1 MKLPLSWLREFI
13 TVPKSITEAQIVA
26 AFIKVGFEVE
36 GVNNP
41 ASAIKGPIK
50 VGTVRSIE
58 ELSGHKKAI
67 RYVGLDLAEG
77 KPRYVIC
84 GATNFKVGDQVVVAL
99 PGAVLPGDF
108 VISARQTYGRLS
120 DGMICSARELGLG
133 EDHSGIIVLTERAR
147 NGAAALSLLGA
158 DDPIFDIAVNPD
170 RGYAMSIRG
179 AARELAMA
187 LGLPFRDLDR
197 TKLLAS
203 LARKKKAGKAVP
215 AVILDKTGADSIYL
229 RSLTNLD
236 PMAPTPT
243 WMARRLVAAGM
254 RPISLAV
261 DITNYVMLEL
271 GQPLHAFDAKKI
283 DGGLRVQR
291 AGKHKSIRTLD
302 GQLRNLDSED
312 LLIADAKRPLALA
325 GTMGGA
331 DSEVSE
337 ETTEIALEAA
347 HFNPIAI
354 ARNSRRHILS
364 SEASRRFERG
374 VDPNLAEIASARA
387 ALLLI
392 EFGGASYIGTTSVQS
407 KAKVKPVTIN
417 PDAIPA
423 LIGTPYSPAEITKA
437 LTAIG
442 CKISKSGKRWKVTP
456 PTWRSDLL
464 HNSDF
469 SEEVARYFGYDR
481 IPSRLP
487 QLKPSETRNSGLTPL
502 QLRRRYLAMML
513 ANRGFTEVHNY
524 PFVSPEQMELF
535 AFTGDRAK
543 AFEVL
548 NPISTQYPLLRT
560 HLSPGLLDAA
570 RRNLARGEKSVALFE
585 SGLIFRDTKK
595 IAPQLAVPTDK
606 RPSANSIRAIYE
618 SVPFQS
624 LHIGG
629 VIAGEAMSS
638 GWWGSGRSGDWQDAI
653 VAVRALLDQI
663 GQLYEVKNVEL
674 APWHPGRCAEFTIS
688 GRPIAHAGEIH
699 PRITTALSLPERT
712 AFFALVIDA
721 IAIGDPVR
729 AKAIATMPAAIQD
742 ISLFVSASVSAAEV
756 ERALRAGAG
765 ELLESITLFDRF
777 QKAGTDEVSLAFSLA
792 FRAPDRTLTTE
803 EVSALRSA
811 AGAAAERECGARIRT
826 GTA

>member
-13 TVPKSITEAQIVA
+13 TLPKGVTEAEIVA
-26 AFIKVGFEVE
+26 AFVKVGFEVE
-36 GVNNP
+36 GVANP
-41 ASAIKGPIK
+41 ASAITGPIK

-58 ELSGHKKAI
+58 VLSGHKKEI
-67 RYVGLDLAEG
+67 RYVGLDLAQG
-77 KPRYVIC
+77 TLRYVIC

-108 VISARQTYGRLS
+108 VISARQTYGKLS

-133 EDHSGIIVLTERAR
+133 EDHAGIIVLTESAR
-147 NGAAALSLLGA
+147 NGAAALPILGA

-187 LGLPFRDLDR
+187 LGVPFQDIDR

-203 LARKKKAGKAVP
+203 LTRKKKPGKPVP
-215 AVILDKTGADSIYL
+215 VAILDKKGADSIYL
-229 RSLTNLD
+229 RSLTNLE
-236 PMAPTPT
+236 PMAETPA

-283 DGGLRVQR
+283 DGGIRVQR
-291 AGKHKSIRTLD
+291 AGKYKSIKTLD
-302 GQLRNLDSED
+302 GQLRNLSPED
-312 LLIADAKRPLALA
+312 LLIADSKRPLALA

-354 ARNSRRHILS
+354 AQNSRRHILS

-374 VDPNLAEIASARA
+374 VDPTLAEVASARA
-387 ALLLI
+387 ALLLM
-392 EFGGASYIGTTSVQS
+392 ELGSANYIGTTSVED
-407 KAKVKPVTIN
+407 KAKTRVVTIN

-442 CKISKSGKRWKVTP
+442 CKISKSGKRWKVSP
-456 PTWRSDLL
+456 PTWRSDLI
-464 HNSDF
+464 HISDF
-469 SEEVARYFGYDR
+469 SEEVARYFGYER

-487 QLKPSETRNSGLTPL
+487 QLKPSASRNSGLTPL
-502 QLRRRYLAMML
+502 QLRRRYLSMAL

-543 AFEVL
+543 AFEIL
-548 NPISTQYPLLRT
+548 NPISAQYPLLRT

-585 SGLIFRDTKK
+585 SGLIFRDLKK
-595 IAPQLAVPTDK
+595 ISTPQPLPTDK
-606 RPSANSIRAIYE
+606 RPSANAIKNIYE

-629 VIAGEAMSS
+629 VIAGETSNS
-638 GWWGSGRSGDWQDAI
+638 GWWGSGRAGDWQAAI
-653 VAVRALLDQI
+653 AAIRALLDQI
-663 GQLYEVKNVEL
+663 GQPYEVRNVEL
-674 APWHPGRCAEFTIS
+674 APWHPGRCAEFTIN
-688 GRPIAHAGEIH
+688 GRAVAHAGEIH

-712 AFFALVIDA
+712 SFFALVLDA
-721 IAIGDPVR
+721 IPISEPVR
-729 AKAIATMPAAIQD
+729 AKGVATMPAAIQD
-742 ISLFVSASVSAAEV
+742 ISLFVPASISAADV

-777 QKAGTDEVSLAFSLA
+777 QKAGEDQVSLAFTLA
-792 FRAPDRTLTTE
+792 FRSADRTLTTE

-811 AGAAAERECGARIRT
+811 AGAAAEQACGARIRT
-826 GTA
+826 GSA